1 MLVLFQ
7 FITRL
12 YIKVAS
18 LATETV
24 EGASL
29 PLEGIDH
36 VHGGHGLPLCVL
48 SVGDCIPDH
57 IFQEDLQ
64 DSPGLLVDQP
74 RDPLNATPPGKTTDC
89 RFGNALNVISKNL
102 PVTLGSPLPQSLPSL
117 ATARH
122 ALAVCLPRTK

>member
-36 VHGGHGLPLCVL
+36 VHGGHGLPLGVL
-48 SVGDCIPDH
+48 GVGDGVPDH
-57 IFQEDLQ
+57 IFQEDLEHA
-64 DSPGLLVDQP
+64 PGLLVDEA
-74 RDPLNATPPGKTTDC
+74 RDPLDATTPGKTTDG
-89 RFGNALNVISKNL
+89 RFGNPLNVITKNL
-102 PVTLGSPLPQSLPSL
+102 PVPLSSPLPQSLPSL

-122 ALAVCLPRTK
+122 LVSVC